1 MIYQEETG
9 ESEITE
15 LMTSFDEHVYSA
27 KVILTS
33 KRIISRPLNLLYK
46 IECSNGNHD
55 VTSEKTHQIQALDD
69 DLKTVRRIPI
79 QEGCIE

>member
-27 KVILTS
+27 KDILTS
-33 KRIISRPLNLLYK
+33 KRIIIRPLNLLYP

-55 VTSEKTHQIQALDD
+55 VTSEKTHQFKHWKMTKRQLDRYQY
-69 DLKTVRRIPI
+69 RRAA
-79 QEGCIE
+79 